1 MNLHKEVELH
11 PALARYASD
20 AARQGCTY
28 CVYRLGIVT
37 LTGLV
42 FEDDPAVASLDAQL
56 ILQAPPLPA

>member
-1 MNLHKEVELH
+1 MNC
-11 PALARYASD
+11 Y
-20 AARQGCTY
+20 
-28 CVYRLGIVT
+28 VYVLGSEGRRKVIVT